1 MLRGS
6 FNFLAVVALNR
17 VVLRNIQI
25 VMDNLLENLKKEA
38 VKIDRYMRLDLE
50 SMASEIDPL
59 LKRVLDYGLFNGGK
73 RIRPLLVVS
82 SARLCGDLSTNAYKL
97 GVAFEFLHA
106 ATLFHDDIID
116 GSDTRRGK
124 AAVHKQFD
132 IVAAILAG
140 DFLHAHSMA
149 IVSRYAGSDGLA
161 CFCKATKGM
170 VDGEF
175 MQLQNAEKHN
185 LSEIDY
191 YNVIMGKT
199 GLLISAACEVGAVFA
214 GGTGNEVNA
223 LKEYGRSLGCAFQI
237 IDDILDY
244 VGDSA
249 KTGKAVGNDYREGK
263 MTLPLILA
271 LNNADSSEKDI
282 LMQGMQQDQDT
293 ISIHKIIGIIE
304 KCDGFSGAKS
314 HAEKAIEK
322 AFSELEIFSDKK
334 VATERMLLQALGS
347 FVLKRE
353 K

>member
-1 MLRGS
+1 M
-6 FNFLAVVALNR
+6 N
-17 VVLRNIQI
+17 NILEI
-25 VMDNLLENLKKEA
+25 VKEEA
-38 VKIDRYMRLDLE
+38 VQIDRYMRLDLE
-50 SMASEIDPL
+50 SMESEIDPL

-73 RIRPLLVVS
+73 RIRPLLMVCG
-82 SARLCGDLSTNAYKL
+82 ARICGNRSDNGYKL

-124 AAVHKQFD
+124 PSVYKEFD

-149 IVSRYAGSDGLA
+149 IVSEYAGPKGLA

-175 MQLQNAEKHN
+175 MQLQNAERHN

-191 YNVIMGKT
+191 NNAIMGKT
-199 GLLISAACEVGAVFA
+199 GLLISAACEVGAIFA
-214 GGTGNEVNA
+214 DAGEKEVSA
-223 LKEYGRSLGCAFQI
+223 LRDYGRYLGCAFQI

-244 VGDSA
+244 LGDSA

-271 LNNADSSEKDI
+271 MNNADNIDREI
-282 LMQGMQQDQDT
+282 LMQGMKQDQHE
-293 ISIHKIIGIIE
+293 ISMARIIDII
-304 KCDGFSGAKS
+304 KKYKGFSGARL
-314 HAEKAIEK
+314 HAEKAIEN
-322 AFSELEIFSDKK
+322 AFSELEIFSDES
-334 VATERMLLQALGS
+334 VSFERSLLQGLGI
-347 FVLKRE
+347 FVLKRD